1 MSSVGTNKN
10 VPESE
15 PKYNIFQRQRFVVV
29 HLVRYFRGQ
38 SRGLCSLNKLRCRLM
53 RCCQPGPKVFV
64 DEAHWVAIF
73 RTPLR
78 WLKPPADFLVGCW
91 LHLARYLPA
100 YVVDV
105 IIKCVII
112 KCNGGA
118 KGTNHEHSAMTNN
131 SRNKNQSFR
140 RWQATGDEKSLCF
153 EFFQNIAVSLC
164 LQPWA
169 SAEFFPGVCNIHIVL
184 ILFRLLTIQCNWMF
198 TKVWPFPHH
207 KQNTQCYGNSQ
218 KNRASFAAP
227 LLFKQ
232 YKTAWLTP
240 YRYQQSLPRC
250 ITCQRS
256 LHSTVTCSVA
266 RFQKAL

>member
-1 MSSVGTNKN
+1 MAGRKALTMNTLLWLTTVEIKTRVLEG
-10 VPESE
+10 
-15 PKYNIFQRQRFVVV
+15 
-29 HLVRYFRGQ
+29 G
-38 SRGLCSLNKLRCRLM
+38 KLQVM
-53 RCCQPGPKVFV
+53 K
-64 DEAHWVAIF
+64 
-73 RTPLR
+73 
-78 WLKPPADFLVGCW
+78 K
-91 LHLARYLPA
+91 A
-100 YVVDV
+100 YVL
-105 IIKCVII
+105 
-112 KCNGGA
+112 N
-118 KGTNHEHSAMTNN
+118 
-131 SRNKNQSFR
+131 
-140 RWQATGDEKSLCF
+140 
-153 EFFQNIAVSLC
+153 FFQNIAVSLC

-250 ITCQRS
+250 INCQRS

>member
-38 SRGLCSLNKLRCRLM
+38 SRGLCSLNKLWCRLM

-105 IIKCVII
+105 IMKCVII

-153 EFFQNIAVSLC
+153 EFFSEYSSQLVPAAMGVRRIFSTGVQHPHCSYPFQVADDTMQLDVHKSLAVSTPQTKHPMLR
-164 LQPWA
+164 QQ
-169 SAEFFPGVCNIHIVL
+169 SEKSHFVCS
-184 ILFRLLTIQCNWMF
+184 T
-198 TKVWPFPHH
+198 
-207 KQNTQCYGNSQ
+207 
-218 KNRASFAAP
+218 ASF
-227 LLFKQ
+227 Q
-232 YKTAWLTP
+232 
-240 YRYQQSLPRC
+240 
-250 ITCQRS
+250 
-256 LHSTVTCSVA
+256 TV
-266 RFQKAL
+266 